1 MVVSISTTE
10 KRKVI
15 KEGSIGFLLNVGA
28 RAGVMFF
35 QKISMFS
42 LFKVIKSHQ
51 KAMSKVRTIVSAV
64 NIIKMT
70 LVEAKAL

>member
-15 KEGSIGFLLNVGA
+15 KEGSIGFLFNVGA
-28 RAGVMFF
+28 RASVMFF
-35 QKISMFS
+35 WKISMFS

-51 KAMSKVRTIVSAV
+51 KVMSKVRTIVCCSKYYQ
-64 NIIKMT
+64 NDSG
-70 LVEAKAL
+70 